1 MEYLRH
7 AGIDVGSTTVKAVV
21 MDEKGQYYFDIQA
34 SFSDVKAQPWN
45 YLSL

>member
-21 MDEKGQYYFDIQA
+21 MDEKGTILFSTYKRH
-34 SFSDVKAQPWN
+34 FSDVKSAA
-45 YLSL
+45 LELF